1 MKASPIHNKS
11 GRTMAERVARLRYLP
26 NSLPLFAVIDR
37 LIMDDFE
44 FKKTPS
50 YPGTSPDLVYRHLP
64 TKLKSSLEDA
74 SALLARVYQR
84 HDYEEPEGSHGIT
97 AFWVQE
103 GKFEN
108 QRLYDLLETLDDEQL
123 ALVGVKEPQ
132 EDPIALTRA
141 RLEAELVPLQEAVD
155 KKRFELAAIEAV
167 QQRKTQVALD
177 TRRMAVSL
185 KELELAS
192 ERAHSLM

>member
-11 GRTMAERVARLRYLP
+11 GRTMAERVARLRHLP
-26 NSLPLFAVIDR
+26 NSLLLFAVVDGRIEDG
-37 LIMDDFE
+37 FE
-44 FKKTPS
+44 FKHADAS
-50 YPGTSPDLVYRHLP
+50 LGLVYRHHP

-74 SALLARVYQR
+74 SDLLARVFQQ

-132 EDPIALTRA
+132 EDPIAFTKA
-141 RLEAELVPLQEAVD
+141 RLEAELAPLQEAVD
-155 KKRFELAAIEAV
+155 KKRLELAAIEAV
-167 QQRKTQVALD
+167 QQRKAQVAQA
-177 TRRMAVSL
+177 TRRMAVAL
-185 KELELAS
+185 KELDLATKKAS
-192 ERAHSLM
+192 SFV

>member
-11 GRTMAERVARLRYLP
+11 GRTMAERVARLRHLP
-26 NSLPLFAVIDR
+26 NSLLLFAVVDGRIEDG
-37 LIMDDFE
+37 FE

-50 YPGTSPDLVYRHLP
+50 SPDLVYRHLP
-64 TKLKSSLEDA
+64 MKLKAASLEDA
-74 SALLARVYQR
+74 SDLLARVFQR
-84 HDYEEPEGSHGIT
+84 HDYKEPEGSCGIT

-132 EDPIALTRA
+132 EDPIAFTKA
-141 RLEAELVPLQEAVD
+141 RLEAELAPLQEAVD
-155 KKRFELAAIEAV
+155 KKRLELAAIEAV
-167 QQRKTQVALD
+167 QQSKAQVAQA
-177 TRRMAVSL
+177 TRRMAVAL
-185 KELELAS
+185 KELDLATKKAS
-192 ERAHSLM
+192 SFV

>member
-1 MKASPIHNKS
+1 MQASPVHKETVSS
-11 GRTMAERVARLRYLP
+11 GRSMAERVVRLR
-26 NSLPLFAVIDR
+26 SLPISLKLFAVIDGR
-37 LIMDDFE
+37 IEDGFE

-50 YPGTSPDLVYRHLP
+50 SPDLGYRHLP

-74 SALLARVYQR
+74 SDLLARVYQR
-84 HDYEEPEGSHGIT
+84 HDYEEPPGSCGIT

-132 EDPIALTRA
+132 EDPIALTKA
-141 RLEAELVPLQEAVD
+141 RLEAELAPLQEAVD
-155 KKRFELAAIEAV
+155 KKRLKLEAIEAI
-167 QQRKTQVALD
+167 QQRNAQVALD

-185 KELELAS
+185 KELELAI
-192 ERAHSLM
+192 EHAHSLG

>member
-1 MKASPIHNKS
+1 
-11 GRTMAERVARLRYLP
+11 MAERVARLRHLP
-26 NSLPLFAVIDR
+26 NSLPLFAVLDGRIVDG
-37 LIMDDFE
+37 FE
-44 FKKTPS
+44 FNKTPS
-50 YPGTSPDLVYRHLP
+50 SPDLVYRHLP
-64 TKLKSSLEDA
+64 MKLKAASLEDA

-84 HDYEEPEGSHGIT
+84 HDYKEPEGSCGIT

-141 RLEAELVPLQEAVD
+141 RLEAELGPLQEAVD
-155 KKRFELAAIEAV
+155 KKRFELAAVEAV
-167 QQRKTQVALD
+167 QQSKAQVALA

-185 KELELAS
+185 KELELAA
-192 ERAHSLM
+192 EKAHSHM